1 MLTKNQF
8 VSLRNKSIYLL
19 LPTLVGLGAIAIGSG
34 STSAALSP
42 TTPELENSNI
52 KPTLSNTQPR
62 TPQLLAQADFMAE
75 LLQLTN
81 AERQKVGAPPLKMN
95 DKLTQAAQRH
105 AIDMASKNFLSHT
118 GSDGSTIQSR
128 IQDTGYSFQTLGE
141 NVAAGQSTPA
151 AVLKSWMN
159 SPGHK
164 RNILNPNYTEIGLA
178 YAMNS
183 SSTYTH
189 YWTQDFGR
197 PR

>member
-1 MLTKNQF
+1 MLTKNQL
-8 VSLRNKSIYLL
+8 VSLRNKSIYVL
-19 LPTLVGLGAIAIGSG
+19 LPAILGLGAIAIGSG

-42 TTPELENSNI
+42 TTSELENSNV

-105 AIDMASKNFLSHT
+105 TTDMASNNFLSHT
-118 GSDGSTIQSR
+118 GSDGSTMQSR
-128 IQDTGYSFQTLGE
+128 VQATGYLYRALGE

-151 AVLKSWMN
+151 AVLKSWMM
-159 SPGHK
+159 SSGH
-164 RNILNPNYTEIGLA
+164 RANILNPNYTEIGLG
-178 YAMNS
+178 YAMNAS
-183 SSTYTH
+183 SKYTH
-189 YWTQDFGR
+189 YWTQDFAR

>member
-1 MLTKNQF
+1 MLTKNQVVF
-8 VSLRNKSIYLL
+8 VRNKFIYLL
-19 LPTLVGLGAIAIGSG
+19 LPTVVGLGAIAIGSG

-42 TTPELENSNI
+42 TTAKLENSNI
-52 KPTLSNTQPR
+52 TPTLSNTQPR
-62 TPQLLAQADFMAE
+62 TPQLLAQANFMAE

-105 AIDMASKNFLSHT
+105 ATDMATKNFLSHT
-118 GSDGSTIQSR
+118 GSDGSTMQSR
-128 IQDTGYSFQTLGE
+128 VQATGYLYQALGE

-159 SPGHK
+159 SSGHR
-164 RNILNPNYTEIGLA
+164 RNILNPNYTEIGIG

-183 SSTYTH
+183 SSRYTH
-189 YWTQDFGR
+189 YWTQVFAR